1 MQKSLELIKLLKLIY
16 QTPEEEEKKR
26 SRCFLNSLYTL
37 HFLWYALIILQ
48 SLHIQR

>member
-16 QTPEEEEKKR
+16 QTPEEEKKR
-26 SRCFLNSLYTL
+26 LRFFLISLYTL

-48 SLHIQR
+48 SWHI